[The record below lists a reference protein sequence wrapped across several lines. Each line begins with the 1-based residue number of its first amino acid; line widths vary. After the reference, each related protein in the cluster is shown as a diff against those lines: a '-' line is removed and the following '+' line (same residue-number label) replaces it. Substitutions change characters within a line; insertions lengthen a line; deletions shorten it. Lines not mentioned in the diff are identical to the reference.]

1 METMFGWC
9 KYDFLFCSL
18 LHLFIEFYC
27 LFQAKDTP
35 EPDFDLSDCNLKDI
49 PSGVFVLCRVLLKQ
63 HLNLQNNQ
71 LQSLNGGGSL
81 KDLSNLTVINLSF
94 NRFTRVPDEFCNTLK
109 NLRVNLFYIQCSAK
123 CVEMQMIIFLFSSP
137 FRFAYR
143 NYFYRTMLSTFY
155 PHP

>member
-1 METMFGWC
+1 METMCGECDGGFFVN
-9 KYDFLFCSL
+9 DSLILTRLFFSS
-18 LHLFIEFYC
+18 

-71 LQSLNGGGSL
+71 LQSLNGGGTL

-109 NLRVNLFYIQCSAK
+109 NLRVTHTHAHTFRSRA
-123 CVEMQMIIFLFSSP
+123 IINFEFFCL
-137 FRFAYR
+137 
-143 NYFYRTMLSTFY
+143 
-155 PHP
+155 